1 MIIWTER
8 ILEISLESL
17 IFGFF
22 GDFRKFLKINNLR
35 TAEDM
40 KKIMVPTVISR
51 TRRFRKNGSFSNL
64 SKIWWFMGGKSR
76 DSLTPVLGT
85 WSWTDFI
92 LTLHETFHIMW
103 LSIYIIKSL
112 ATKFITRPWSFP
124 CLLTP
129 HTLSL
134 IYYPTHTRLPIH
146 TLSVF
151 YKKPVFRKLELRRS
165 RN

>member
-22 GDFRKFLKINNLR
+22 GDFRKFLKINNSR

-40 KKIMVPTVISR
+40 KKILVPTVISR
-51 TRRFRKNGSFSNL
+51 TRRFRKNGSFLNL

-92 LTLHETFHIMW
+92 LTLHETSHIMW

-124 CLLTP
+124 CLTKKTCLFFEGVYQVTK
-129 HTLSL
+129 
-134 IYYPTHTRLPIH
+134 IQ
-146 TLSVF
+146 VF
-151 YKKPVFRKLELRRS
+151 NIFLNFIVLLNQCK
-165 RN
+165 